1 MATPAPGPAAPAH
14 PGTDEEVV
22 QPTPVPDEDGPH
34 DVPDETVI
42 EHTLPSRPATGPGK
56 MPMAD

>member
-1 MATPAPGPAAPAH
+1 MATPAPGPADPDH
-14 PGTDEEVV
+14 PGKDEEEV

-34 DVPDETVI
+34 DVPDDAVI
-42 EHTLPSRPATGPGK
+42 ERTLPSRPANDPGK